1 MHPFSRLRTSAPA
14 NPTDPTDTPGT
25 STSPESETP
34 SRTAARAAR
43 TGRSTRRR
51 RWATVSA
58 VTAVTLFGSGAVAY
72 GEAQKTV
79 TLDVDGQIRTV
90 TTVAGSVQGALDA
103 AGVDVG
109 SRDVV
114 APEADASLE
123 DGAEV
128 VVRLGKEVTV
138 QTGGEQSDV
147 WLTALDADEAL
158 DTLAARGGDVRLVAS
173 RSGDR
178 ASLDLDL
185 DTDGPVAVVADGKTT
200 VAPDGGVGVDALL
213 ADRGIELGELDRV
226 SVQRAEPA
234 AEGADARE
242 AGAAGAAPSVSLV
255 VQRVVVERQET
266 TTPVPHET
274 VEKTDAARY
283 SDDPVVVEQEGR
295 DGVTTTVTD
304 VTLVDGAEWLREP
317 VSEEVTT
324 APVDQVVVRGTQ
336 ERPKDPRTIGRLMA
350 AERGWGGDQFACL
363 DQLWT
368 KESNWR
374 VNADNPT
381 SSAYGIPQSLPGSK
395 MASKGADWA
404 TNPATQIAWG
414 LDYIAG
420 SYGTP
425 CGAWSHSQAVN
436 WY

>member
-14 NPTDPTDTPGT
+14 NPTDPTDTPST

-425 CGAWSHSQAVN
+425 CAAWSHSQAVN

>member
-1 MHPFSRLRTSAPA
+1 M
-14 NPTDPTDTPGT
+14 
-25 STSPESETP
+25 
-34 SRTAARAAR
+34 
-43 TGRSTRRR
+43 
-51 RWATVSA
+51 
-58 VTAVTLFGSGAVAY
+58 TAVTLFGSGAVAY